1 MVMYESPIKI
11 FESAIDSLSKSI
23 VKDKEDAIVL
33 AIHQKL
39 GVDVDRG
46 ELLRA
51 LQYDRFQYDKG
62 YADGKRDAIAE
73 LVRCENC
80 DWYRPHED
88 GICVNPKCGK
98 SWYGCPVPPEH
109 FCSYGERREGE

>member
-1 MVMYESPIKI
+1 MGMYESPVKI

-23 VKDKEDAIVL
+23 VKDKEEAIVL
-33 AIHQKL
+33 AIHQQL

-62 YADGKRDAIAE
+62 YADGRRDAMND
-73 LVRCENC
+73 LVRCEDCKHYNNK
-80 DWYRPHED
+80 DVNLLPHCTLSGITKFED
-88 GICVNPKCGK
+88 D
-98 SWYGCPVPPEH
+98 
-109 FCSYGERREGE
+109 FCSDGERREGE